1 MRAHNTSAKVL
12 LVLSVAAI
20 AVMTLTPASDERR
33 RPPFWCVSCG
43 EHVMGDVIR
52 NLVLFMPL
60 GVALGWR
67 RVGMRRAITLG
78 FLLSTVIEL
87 LQFGLPGREPSARDI
102 LTNSIG
108 TAIGFWITSILAD
121 DARTVRSLG

>member
-1 MRAHNTSAKVL
+1 MRTHNTSAKVL

-43 EHVMGDVIR
+43 EHITSDVVQNI
-52 NLVLFMPL
+52 LLFMPL
-60 GVALGWR
+60 GFTLGLLRAGAL
-67 RVGMRRAITLG
+67 RAITLG

-108 TAIGFWITSILAD
+108 TAIGFWVTSILAD
-121 DARTVRSLG
+121 DARTVRSLR